1 MYQNLVCSLHLL
13 RMIPVTSRG
22 YCTMEYSPSG
32 HAKGGMMLLLQGIVA
47 EYFLNICLLGLLASV
62 TGGS

>member
-1 MYQNLVCSLHLL
+1 
-13 RMIPVTSRG
+13 
-22 YCTMEYSPSG
+22 MEYSPSG